1 MIKNQTFVGAFCG
14 IMTGI
19 CLGLSGVFGQFL
31 FQTKGI
37 DSTWL
42 VPIRLLTSGLLL
54 FVYVFF
60 TNREELFTL
69 AKNKRDF
76 IQTIIAGIFGTM
88 LFQATFFKAVQ
99 ASNAGT
105 ATVLQ
110 YIAPVLIMI
119 YVCIRNKKFPNKLE
133 ILSIFLAVGG
143 IFLISTHGD
152 IHSLSMTPEGLFWG
166 LACAFSMFTDTL
178 LPERLNQKYSSLTV
192 MAWSFVFG
200 GITLSCIWKP
210 WEQQVSFDTQV
221 WIALFFVIIV
231 GSIAAY
237 LFYRYAIQCI
247 GPSKASLFSSIEPIA
262 ATILSVCWLGTDFV
276 PIDFIGFAMIIS
288 IVFILTLGK
297 QQVETSHDNTE

>member
-1 MIKNQTFVGAFCG
+1 MLKNQTLFGAFCG

-19 CLGLSGVFGQFL
+19 CWGLSGVFGQFL
-31 FQTKGI
+31 FQTKGV
-37 DSTWL
+37 DTTWL

-54 FVYVFF
+54 FTYVFF
-60 TNREELFTL
+60 TNKEELFAL

-110 YIAPVLIMI
+110 YVAPVLIMM
-119 YVCIRNKKFPNKLE
+119 YVCFRNRKLPNKLE

-166 LACAFSMFTDTL
+166 LSCALSMFMDTI
-178 LPERLNQKYSSLTV
+178 LPERLNKKYSPLTV

-200 GITLSCIWKP
+200 GITLSIICKP
-210 WEQQVSFDTQV
+210 WKQTVHFDLSVLVS
-221 WIALFFVIIV
+221 LFFVIIV

-262 ATILSVCWLGTDFV
+262 ATVLSVCWLGTTFM
-276 PIDFIGFAMIIS
+276 PIDLIGFAMIIS

-297 QQVETSHDNTE
+297 QKTEVD